1 MGADTSPVARLGAP
15 MHRVERI
22 VLEGASGRTLVTCW
36 PFDVIAPVGPLR
48 YVVAASRCSPASNIP
63 GCQLAEL

>member
-1 MGADTSPVARLGAP
+1 

-36 PFDVIAPVGPLR
+36 PFDAIAPVGPLR